1 MLRVIILGISF
12 IDLKF
17 MFMTVAGVM
26 SIVGFVL
33 ALIPAFSKVEYKSL
47 RCALFI
53 TLGFSVG
60 APLFYLSMF

>member
-1 MLRVIILGISF
+1 
-12 IDLKF
+12 

-33 ALIPAFSKVEYKSL
+33 ALIPEFSKVEYKWL

-53 TLGFSVG
+53 TLSFSVG